1 MTLGEAPERAHQVHN
16 GISGPNSPDPAAVRR
31 RLPGRRRALPS
42 GRAVVGGLLIAL
54 AAVAVFAAALRGT
67 NQDNNASFVVAARTL
82 QAGSVIE
89 PADLTT
95 TSMRL
100 PRDVSAGAYTSVAA
114 LAGRTLAV
122 GMARGQLLETPMLVP
137 AGGTQAVRPVTVPV
151 DASALGGLYAGEPV
165 DVLQTGG
172 ADASATVTVVL
183 RGATLLALSRPGSN
197 LFSGPSTAS
206 VTLGVSSLQEVE
218 AVVAAAHAGSLTI
231 VAAAPEDGVGPGA
244 GDTGGSTGPAATTA
258 PGQ

>member
-1 MTLGEAPERAHQVHN
+1 MTLGEAQERAHQVHN
-16 GISGPNSPDPAAVRR
+16 GISAFNSPGPERTGK

-42 GRAVVGGLLIAL
+42 GRAVAGGLLIAL
-54 AAVAVFAAALRGT
+54 AAVAVFAAALQGT
-67 NQDNNASFVVAARTL
+67 KQDNTGSFVIASQSL
-82 QAGSVIE
+82 QAGSVVE

-95 TSMRL
+95 ISMRV
-100 PRDVSAGAYTSVAA
+100 PRSVSAGAYTSIAA
-114 LAGRTLAV
+114 LVGRTLAI
-122 GMARGQLLETPMLVP
+122 GIPRGQLIESSMLVP
-137 AGGTQAVRPVTVPV
+137 TGEAQVARPVTVPV
-151 DASALGGLYAGEPV
+151 DASALGGLYSGEPV

-172 ADASATVTVVL
+172 TDPSATVTVVV

-218 AVVAAAHAGSLTI
+218 AVVAAAHSGSLTI

-244 GDTGGSTGPAATTA
+244 GDSSGTPGTTATTT

>member
-1 MTLGEAPERAHQVHN
+1 MTLGEAQERAYQGHN
-16 GISGPNSPDPAAVRR
+16 GISGFNSPEPAEARR
-31 RLPGRRRALPS
+31 RVLGRRRALPN
-42 GRAVVGGLLIAL
+42 GRTVVGGLLIAL

-67 NQDNNASFVVAARTL
+67 NQGNNASFVVAARSL

-100 PRDVSAGAYTSVAA
+100 PRSVSAGAYTSVAA

-122 GMARGQLLETPMLVP
+122 GIARGQLIETPMLVP
-137 AGGTQAVRPVTVPV
+137 AGGAQAVRPVTVPA

-172 ADASATVTVVL
+172 ADATATVTVVL
-183 RGATLLALSRPGSN
+183 RGATLLALSRPAAN

-206 VTLGVSSLQEVE
+206 VTLGVSTLQEVE
-218 AVVAAAHAGSLTI
+218 AVVAAAHSGSLTI

-244 GDTGGSTGPAATTA
+244 GDAGGSTETTPTTT

>member
-1 MTLGEAPERAHQVHN
+1 MTLGEAQERAHHGHN
-16 GISGPNSPDPAAVRR
+16 GISTFNSPEPAAGGR

-67 NQDNNASFVVAARTL
+67 NQDNQASFVVAARSL

-100 PRDVSAGAYTSVAA
+100 PGSVSAGAYTSIAA
-114 LAGRTLAV
+114 LEGRTLAV
-122 GMARGQLLETPMLVP
+122 GIARGQLIEAPMLVA
-137 AGGTQAVRPVTVPV
+137 AGGARPVRPVTLPV

-172 ADASATVTVVL
+172 GDASATVTVVL

-206 VTLGVSSLQEVE
+206 VTLGVSTLQEVE
-218 AVVAAAHAGSLTI
+218 AVVAAAHSGSLTI
-231 VAAAPEDGVGPGA
+231 VAAAPEDGMGPGA
-244 GDTGGSTGPAATTA
+244 GDTGGSTGTAPTTA